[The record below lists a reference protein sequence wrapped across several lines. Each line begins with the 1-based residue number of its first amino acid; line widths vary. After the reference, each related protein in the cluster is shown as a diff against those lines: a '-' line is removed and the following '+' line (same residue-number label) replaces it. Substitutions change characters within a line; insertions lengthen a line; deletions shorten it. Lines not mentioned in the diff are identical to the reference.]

1 MSPAI
6 LAVILILAAYFIGCI
21 HPANLA
27 FWAAKRVRPQDVGES
42 PGAYATMRRVGFLP
56 GLLVFVFDVAKRIVP
71 VLLAFRWG
79 IPLIWMPAIA
89 VAPVVGHNWPVTH
102 WKGGGWGMAAAS
114 GALLALSPL
123 ETVIAYLAGVPLAV
137 LWRGKPG
144 LGMGLVAFPV
154 LLALMS
160 VRHQSLF
167 LILSAA
173 VVMLVTALR
182 RFTAERNKKKQT
194 AESKS

>member
-1 MSPAI
+1 MSTTIFAI
-6 LAVILILAAYFIGCI
+6 TMIVAGYFIGCI
-21 HPANLA
+21 HPAYLA
-27 FWAAKRVRPQDVGES
+27 FWMAKRVRPQDVGES
-42 PGAYATMRRVGFLP
+42 PGAYATMRRIGFLP
-56 GLLVFVFDVAKRIVP
+56 GLLVFVFDVAKGIVP

-123 ETVIAYLAGVPLAV
+123 NTVIAYLAGAPLAV

-160 VRHQSLF
+160 LRHQPLY
-167 LILSAA
+167 LILAAA
-173 VVMLVTALR
+173 VIMLVTALR
-182 RFTAERNKKKQT
+182 RFTAERKAMKQA
-194 AESKS
+194 AESKA